1 MEEIIVILFLIGL
14 AVLILPITALVIA
27 IKASRS
33 ARESREALRIL
44 QRTVSKLE
52 SDSAH
57 PRAILPESRPA
68 PKVEPAPPRDEPKW
82 DEPALSSPAVVE
94 SPRTV
99 IPGPSANNP
108 PPLPVERVAEAPG
121 PEEPSVAFTSP
132 ESPEDTKPAFS
143 LEHFMGVKLFAW
155 IGGIAMFFGVIY
167 FVKYAFENN
176 IITEAGRIA
185 LGFITGAG
193 LLVGGLWTH
202 RKDAYRI
209 LAQSLCATGILVLYG
224 VSFAAYAVY
233 HFDAFSQPVT
243 FLLMSLITIAAFLIA
258 VRLDAQVVA
267 ALGMIGG
274 FLSPV
279 LLSTGEDHPI
289 GLFSYIALLNVG
301 VLATTRFKPWRHL
314 PTAAGLGT
322 MIMQVGWFHRFF
334 RPETYGHGTATL
346 IPMGILLAFTALY
359 TIAAWDT
366 KRKRPEDSIH
376 SGAALALS
384 ALAMGFS
391 FYFLSFNSIAE
402 RPFLLYGFILLI
414 NIVPL
419 AISIF
424 ERKYALAHFFAA
436 IATFVHLAIWN
447 DQHLKPEL
455 LTSALI
461 IYLVFGAIHAC
472 FPLIRP
478 HIAKTE
484 NHPLSLQ
491 LAPWLAPAALVLIFL
506 TVQTHHNAPLTVW
519 IAVLLIDALVIWLA
533 FKTQRITL
541 IISTLVLTFLISHAW
556 LGHLPAL
563 TKSLTPLL
571 AVIVAFGGLFATTG
585 LWWIRMAGALLP
597 KGPSERKILTQPE
610 LLTVLSAVLPFAM
623 LVLVIHKLPLPN
635 PSPVFGV
642 ALLLGVLLL
651 GLMLLAKRPLLAPT
665 ALLCTLAVEYAWFT
679 ERFSPS
685 APWVTLGWYVGFY
698 AIFAAFAF
706 VFRKNCENQITPW
719 AGSAIASV
727 GHFLLIHPL
736 VRDSFPRMDGMMGLV
751 PLAFAIPSIL
761 AMRSLIQNLAN
772 MDLNRQRQLAWL
784 GGVAL
789 LFITL
794 IFPIQFSRQWLTVS
808 WALEGAALIWLFRKV
823 PHIGLKWT
831 AMGLLVTAFIRLT
844 LNPDLFTTYA
854 RSGTA
859 IFNWHLYTYGIV
871 VAATLLAGKLLPREH
886 QQFGKLNLSGLCY
899 GFAGILL
906 FVLLNIEIADF
917 FTEPGKH
924 YITFQ
929 FGGNFARDMTYSIAW
944 GLFSLGLLVIGIA
957 KRTPIARYAA
967 IVLLAVTLLK
977 VFLYDLSQVGSV
989 YRIGALMGVAIIAFV
1004 ASFLYQRFYNQSANS
1019 NNRNP

>member
-1 MEEIIVILFLIGL
+1 MEEVIVILFVIGL
-14 AVLILPITALVIA
+14 VVLVLPITAIVIA
-27 IKASRS
+27 VKASHS
-33 ARESREALRIL
+33 ARASREALEKL
-44 QRTVSKLE
+44 EWKVSKFE
-52 SDSAH
+52 SGSALS
-57 PRAILPESRPA
+57 RTTIPEPKPA
-68 PKVEPAPPRDEPKW
+68 PKVDLTPPRAEPTWSEPACNR
-82 DEPALSSPAVVE
+82 PAAAETLRTAIPSPN
-94 SPRTV
+94 
-99 IPGPSANNP
+99 IP
-108 PPLPVERVAEAPG
+108 PPLPVGQAAEPAT
-121 PEEPSVAFTSP
+121 PEEPSITPDTP
-132 ESPEDTKPAFS
+132 EAPKPAFS

-155 IGGIAMFFGVIY
+155 LGGIAMFFGVIF
-167 FVKYAFENN
+167 FVKYAFERNL
-176 IITEAGRIA
+176 IPPAVRIA
-185 LGFITGAG
+185 LGFVTGGG
-193 LLVGGLWTH
+193 LLVGGLWAH
-202 RKDAYRI
+202 RKEAYRI

-224 VSFAAYAVY
+224 VSFAAYALY
-233 HFDAFSQPVT
+233 HFDAFSQPMT
-243 FLLMSLITIAAFLIA
+243 FFLMSLITVAAFLIA
-258 VRLDAQVVA
+258 IRLNAQVVA

-301 VLATTRFKPWRHL
+301 VLATTRFKPWKHL

-322 MIMQVGWFHRFF
+322 ILMQIGWFHRFF

-346 IPMGILLAFTALY
+346 IPMGILLAFGALY
-359 TIAAWDT
+359 AIAAWDT
-366 KRKRPEDSIH
+366 KRKLPDDTTH
-376 SGAALALS
+376 SSAALALS
-384 ALAMGFS
+384 AVAMAFS
-391 FYFLSFNSIAE
+391 FYFLSFNSISE
-402 RPFLLYGFILLI
+402 RPFLLYGFILLL
-414 NIVPL
+414 NIIPL
-419 AISIF
+419 AISTF
-424 ERKYALAHFFAA
+424 ERKYALAHFVAA
-436 IATFVHLAIWN
+436 VATFVHLAIWN

-478 HIAKTE
+478 RIAKTE

-506 TVQTHHNAPLTVW
+506 TVQTHHHAPLAVW
-519 IAVLLIDALVIWLA
+519 IAVLMIDALVIWLA
-533 FKTQRITL
+533 FKTQRVTL
-541 IISTLVLTFLISHAW
+541 IIITLVLTFLISNAW
-556 LGHLPAL
+556 LGHLPPI
-563 TKSLTPLL
+563 TQSLTPLL

-585 LWWIRMAGALLP
+585 LWWIRMAGGLLS
-597 KGPSERKILTQPE
+597 KDSSERKLLTQPE
-610 LLTVLSAVLPFAM
+610 LLSVLSAVLPFAM
-623 LVLVIHKLPLPN
+623 LVLVIHKLPFAN

-642 ALLLGVLLL
+642 ALLLGILLL

-665 ALLCTLAVEYAWFT
+665 ALLCTLAVEHAWFT
-679 ERFSPS
+679 ARFSHS
-685 APWVTLGWYVGFY
+685 APWVTFGWFVGFY
-698 AIFAAFAF
+698 AIFAAFPF
-706 VFRKNCENQITPW
+706 IFRKSCENQIAPW

-736 VRDSFPRMDGMMGLV
+736 VRDSFPRMDGMMGIV

-761 AMRSLIQNLAN
+761 SMRSLIQNLSD

-794 IFPIQFSRQWLTVS
+794 IFPIQLSRQWLTVS

-823 PHIGLKWT
+823 PHVGLKWT
-831 AMGLLVTAFIRLT
+831 AMGLLVTAFVRLT
-844 LNPDLFTTYA
+844 LNPDLFNSYA

-871 VAATLLAGKLLPREH
+871 IAATLLAGKLLPREH

-917 FTEPGKH
+917 FTEPGKRT
-924 YITFQ
+924 ITFH
-929 FGGNFARDMTYSIAW
+929 FGANFARDMTYSIAW

-957 KRTPIARYAA
+957 KRAPLARYAA
-967 IVLLAVTLLK
+967 IALLAVTLLK
-977 VFLYDLSQVGSV
+977 VFLHDLSQVGSI
-989 YRIGALMGVAIIAFV
+989 YRIGALMGIAIIAFV

-1019 NNRNP
+1019 NTQNP